1 MKTPFV
7 SLYKPYGF
15 LIEMWVVLALMLI
28 VYAIIWYENYK
39 TISKGMDKHVNKKK
53 N

>member
-1 MKTPFV
+1 MKIPFV
-7 SLYKPYGF
+7 TEHKPYGF
-15 LIEMWVVLALMLI
+15 LIEMWVVIVLMLI

-39 TISKGMDKHVNKKK
+39 TISKGMEDHVNKKK